1 MAICAKLIPH
11 SLKHAQFFSHRN
23 IQSVGVDNWSRLHTK
38 LVSLCPD
45 FTKHSESCRKKWSA
59 IYNDYKE
66 DKAMTMKLGSDR
78 SDKCQW
84 F

>member
-1 MAICAKLIPH
+1 MSFICDWMHGTMNSKCAL
-11 SLKHAQFFSHRN
+11 FFSC
-23 IQSVGVDNWSRLHTK
+23 VGVDNWSRLHTR

-45 FTKHSESCRKKWSA
+45 FSKDSEACRKKWSV

-66 DKAMTMKLGSDR
+66 DKAMNLKSGLQR